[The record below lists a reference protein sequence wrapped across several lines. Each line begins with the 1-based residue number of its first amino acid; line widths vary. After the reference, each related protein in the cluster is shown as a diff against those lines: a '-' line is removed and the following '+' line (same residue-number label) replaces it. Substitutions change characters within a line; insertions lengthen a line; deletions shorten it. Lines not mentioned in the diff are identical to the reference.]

1 MCCCGIVTI
10 VKRTDDKM
18 IKLDIKWEES
28 FIACGERDITE
39 DILKKHLGNTETP
52 KKYVWRQN
60 VRQYFELLNKD

>member
-1 MCCCGIVTI
+1 MVLRNCY
-10 VKRTDDKM
+10 KSQEKNENM
-18 IKLDIKWEES
+18 IKVDIKWEES

-60 VRQYFELLNKD
+60 VRRYLTTIE